1 MYICIYIAEH
11 VTRDTGVRV
20 RIYARTHHIYLYMH
34 AAPAPPSPHHNLSAT
49 PPPQP
54 LFNPPLPLYYLS
66 PPTLPSSLSRAI
78 LD

>member
-11 VTRDTGVRV
+11 VTRDTGVQV

-54 LFNPPLPLYYLS
+54 LCSTLPFLSTISLPPPSLPLFPEQS
-66 PPTLPSSLSRAI
+66 
-78 LD
+78 